1 GVKRTVLVSVLAL
14 GYSLPMQ
21 TGNRFR
27 AYPKPFQEQI
37 LLQWIGHQR
46 FIYNAKVSEDR
57 YYRTFAKKAVS
68 LSGTPVPVDQEYAR
82 FIGPETPWLREVP
95 SQIFRN
101 GAVLWKQSCGRFFSG
116 LAGRPTFKRKD
127 GKQSVWITSE
137 LFFFR
142 YDDQTR
148 TEELVLG
155 TKKFP
160 LGVLSITAHT
170 PYSRPSSLH
179 VSVEAGKWYVSFSS
193 DDGLPEP
200 KEEDTVAWLRMFT
213 EEELEAKTLGF
224 DRGVAVPVMASS
236 GRSMDLLPVHK
247 SRTEKKERARRR
259 YQRRLARQ
267 EKGSR
272 NRKKT
277 KRRLVRTFEYAKN
290 VRKDVVH
297 KATGAFASD
306 PQRSLF
312 VVEDLKVK
320 HMTKRPEPKK
330 DASGR
335 SVKNGARAKA
345 GLNRAILSS
354 MWGLFVVCLS
364 YKARRNGKLVIKVPS
379 QFSSQECARCGNIHP
394 DNRPSQAEFVC
405 QRCGLKDNA
414 DRNAGL
420 VIAKRG
426 IRLLLGGNVQKKPVR
441 RCGIGKRKQ
450 LGPERSEVK
459 ASGEEDKTR
468 RSKGLRASSA
478 KEERSVARPETPTT
492 ASA

>member
-1 GVKRTVLVSVLAL
+1 MR
-14 GYSLPMQ
+14 YSLPMQ

-27 AYPKPFQEQI
+27 AYPTLAQEQI

-57 YYRTFAKKAVS
+57 YYRAFEETAVA

-82 FIGPETPWLREVP
+82 FIGESTPWLREVP
-95 SQIFRN
+95 SQILRN
-101 GAVLWKQSCGRFFSG
+101 GAVLWKQAYGRFCSG

-127 GKQSVWITSE
+127 GTQSVWITSE
-137 LFFFR
+137 LFCFK
-142 YDDQTR
+142 YNDKTH
-148 TEELVLG
+148 TEELGLG
-155 TKKFP
+155 TRKFP
-160 LGVLSITAHT
+160 VGVLSFTAHT

-200 KEEDTVAWLRMFT
+200 KEEETVSWLRMFT
-213 EEELEAKTLGF
+213 EEELEVRTLGF
-224 DRGVAVPVMASS
+224 DRGVAVPVVASD

-247 SRTEKKERARRR
+247 SRTERKERARRR

-267 EKGSR
+267 KKGSQ

-277 KRRLVRTFEYAKN
+277 KRRLARSFEYGKN

-297 KATGAFASD
+297 KATHTFATD
-306 PQRSLF
+306 PERSLF
-312 VVEDLKVK
+312 VVEDLKVN

-330 DASGR
+330 DASGGY
-335 SVKNGARAKA
+335 VKNGARAKA

-354 MWGLFVVCLS
+354 CWGLFVLFLS
-364 YKARRNGKLVIKVPS
+364 YKARRNGKLVIKVSPK
-379 QFSSQECARCGNIHP
+379 FSSQECARCGHIHP
-394 DNRPSQAEFVC
+394 DNQPSQAEPCKIGC
-405 QRCGLKDNA
+405 QRCGQRDNA

-426 IRLLLGGNVQKKPVR
+426 IRLLLEGDVQRKPVR

-450 LGPERSEVK
+450 LGQELSEDK
-459 ASGEEDKTR
+459 ASGEENKTR
-468 RSKGLRASSA
+468 RSKRLRASSA
-478 KEERSVARPETPTT
+478 KEELSVARPETPTT